1 MTLSPVVLTS
11 ITDELVTPFA
21 SFVPRLVSAVVI
33 LVIGLI
39 VVRLV
44 ARALRKGFE
53 AAKLDSLGERTGLSD
68 TLERMGLGRSIT
80 PLVVGTL
87 KFFLTLFVVVVA
99 VGVLGVQ
106 SLEEPINQLVLFI
119 PRALV
124 ALVII
129 GLGVA
134 AAGSVRKVVDRLGD
148 QLGIK
153 GPLGTLAEVVVIAVF
168 VIVGASL
175 AGIPT
180 SIFLLLLAVL
190 LGGAALT
197 AALAFG
203 FGSRDVARQIT
214 SGRYIGDDIATGQTI
229 TVGDITGEVVRM
241 ETTATIIR
249 AADGRLLRVPNS
261 RFMDEVVTL
270 PDAPGGGPESP
281 Y

>member
-21 SFVPRLVSAVVI
+21 SFVPRLVSAAAI

-44 ARALRKGFE
+44 ARALHKGFE
-53 AAKLDSLGERTGLSD
+53 AAKLDGLGERTGLSD
-68 TLERMGLGRSIT
+68 TLERVGLGRSIT

-129 GLGVA
+129 GLGIA

-214 SGRYIGDDIATGQTI
+214 SGRYIGDDITAGQTI
-229 TVGDITGEVVRM
+229 SVGDITGEVVRM
-241 ETTATIIR
+241 ETTATIVR

-270 PDAPGGGPESP
+270 PDASGGGPESP